1 MRAIEFIN
9 EGSKPIRRS
18 AKAAIPNMQMFPQL
32 DNGNVYSSY
41 RYGVALAGSPEES
54 NVDQESVTNSKMVTI
69 AYSDGDAEIINK
81 ANKKM
86 GINARAVTDK
96 TSHESATVETSS
108 PVAKPKRNKYG
119 V

>member
-1 MRAIEFIN
+1 MRAKEFIN
-9 EGSKPIRRS
+9 EESKQMRRS

-41 RYGVALAGSPEES
+41 RYGVALAGSPEDS
-54 NVDQESVTNSKMVTI
+54 NVDQESITNSKMLTI
-69 AYSDGDAEIINK
+69 AYTEGDAEIINK
-81 ANKKM
+81 TNKKM
-86 GINARAVTDK
+86 GVKGRAVTDK
-96 TSHESATVETSS
+96 TSHESSTVETQS